1 MSGLVIEPN
10 QYSTPVNFYF
20 MARCVFGSRHAR
32 DMPITNIELCTV
44 SRAHQAVTFE
54 FTIPERATVVRA
66 QVFDAIDLS
75 IQVYDHDKAI
85 FDFEG
90 GWLAGL

>member
-1 MSGLVIEPN
+1 
-10 QYSTPVNFYF
+10 
-20 MARCVFGSRHAR
+20 MARCVFGSGHAR

-44 SRAHQAVTFE
+44 SRTNQAVTFE
-54 FTIPERATVVRA
+54 FAIPERATVVRA
-66 QVFDAIDLS
+66 QVFDAIDLP
-75 IQVYDHDKAI
+75 IQVYDHDKPV